1 MSNQIVISSGA
12 KVRELE
18 GVLTGTAGIVNALSI
33 NVPNGIPQLDSNG
46 KILVNQLPNSVMEYK
61 GTWNVSTNT
70 PTLVNGVGNQGDV
83 YLVEGAAVGGTA
95 FNFGAGPIIFFN
107 GDQVVYSGSIW
118 QRASGSTGTVTSV
131 AVTESGDALSI
142 TGSPIT
148 TSGTINIGFAGNSG
162 QYVNGAGG
170 LTTFPTNNITG
181 SGASGQ
187 VTYFNGTNTITGENA
202 FNYDAST
209 NRLGVNTTVPNATI
223 GANAGTDSG
232 YSLLLKN
239 DNANYNG
246 IGFGT
251 DSTYGNLIATEKL
264 GTAPARNLTLLNQSG
279 YISITEVGN
288 LGVNILNP
296 NTGLDIYNGTSS
308 YLWLHTANSGITGT
322 DGVRLALFSTNTANL
337 RNFEGAMSITSEGD
351 FSVIT
356 LGDENF
362 RVNSSDG
369 SIYQAKVPNAM
380 LKSVSGVITAAVA
393 GTDYVAPSALSAY
406 VPYTGATTNVN
417 LGTFDLT
424 ADVITGATGSFAS
437 SGSGNTF
444 AINHSSGS
452 GIALNITKGGNGEGL
467 YINKTSGSGNAATI
481 IGTLNATTIVK
492 DGGTSSQYLM
502 ADGSVTTSAGFI
514 TGSGVD
520 GRVPYF
526 NGTSSITSEAG
537 FIYDASTN
545 RLGVNTSVPNAT
557 IGADAALNSGYGLL
571 IKTGASNYNGI
582 GIAIDSTYGN
592 TIETA
597 KLGTASARNLT
608 LLNQSGFVS
617 LTESG
622 AFGVGILT
630 PNNGIDI
637 YNSTQSQLWLHNAAS
652 GLTATDGVRLA
663 LFNNLSANLR
673 NFDGG
678 LSLTAEGDF
687 SIITIGTEN
696 LKVNSA
702 NGFVAIGG
710 PASITSMLTVN
721 GAITQ
726 SSVTSALLKTNAS
739 GTLVAAVAGTDYVIP
754 SGLSAYLPLAG
765 GTMTG
770 QIVLKEATNST
781 DFSKGLRFPNDP
793 YGGSGDVSGLRLY
806 PSSGENMVLELYTG
820 NDGPSDAINFATG
833 VGGTANNDSVTINGN
848 RIWNAGNLTPQTQ
861 LNGTGFVKASGTTI
875 SYDNT
880 SYLPL
885 TGGTLTGALGGTSAA
900 FSSGLSA
907 TSTSG
912 LFKEGFR
919 INASTTGGGGSQ
931 PAYTYYTAAGSKR
944 WSSFLNVGD
953 DTFNIS
959 NASNSEV
966 FAIQQSGDATII
978 GTAPILG
985 IKSTT
990 TGNIFLRMFQ
1000 GVDVVSSM
1008 FYQNS
1013 TSALNISNNIGGI
1026 RCSTGAVS
1034 GAFVISNDGAAA
1046 FSSRI
1051 QITSNGVVNPVLAIR
1066 QTNASNQ
1073 GYDFET
1079 EDVSVGRLD
1088 LYGVTSSGRVQMMT
1102 WLKSSGRVGI
1112 GTSSPSTKLHVQGSF
1127 TQNDAIGYGLLE
1139 NTSTSSGT
1147 ADTNVSL
1154 VLKNFHGTSQFMQWE
1169 ENGMRIGSRI
1179 VTNGGAGSLYFTTG
1193 NDSVGMLLSG
1203 SNLNVTGALSKGSGS
1218 FRIDHPLESMT
1229 ETHQLVHSFVEA
1241 PQADL
1246 YYRGKLTLV
1255 NGKGQANI
1263 DEVATM
1269 TEGTF
1274 EALCR
1279 EVQCFTTNESG
1290 WDLIKGKVIGNI
1302 IYIESQNQD
1311 STDEISWLVIGE
1323 RKDKHMMDTN
1333 WTDENGKVI
1342 VEPLKELIKNK

>member
-1 MSNQIVISSGA
+1 MSQQIQITGGA
-12 KVRELE
+12 KVRNLE
-18 GVLTGTAGIVNALSI
+18 GVLTGTSGVVNSLAI
-33 NVPNGIPQLDSNG
+33 NVPNGIPQLDGSG

-61 GTWNVSTNT
+61 GSWNAATNT
-70 PTLVNGVGNQGDV
+70 PTLTNGTGNAGDV
-83 YLVEGAAVGGTA
+83 YLCEVAGTV
-95 FNFGAGPIIFFN
+95 NFGAGPIAFFV

-131 AVTESGDALSI
+131 AVTESGDALTI

-148 TSGTINIGFAGNSG
+148 TSGTINIGFTGNSG

-170 LTTFPTNNITG
+170 LTTFPTDNITG

-187 VTYFNGTNTITGENA
+187 VTYFNGTNTITGENS
-202 FNYDAST
+202 FNYDASN

-393 GTDYVAPSALSAY
+393 GTDYVAPSALSSY
-406 VPYTGATTNVN
+406 VPYTGATANVN

-537 FIYDASTN
+537 FIYDSSTN

-557 IGADAALNSGYGLL
+557 IGADAALDSGYGLL

-592 TIETA
+592 TIEA
-597 KLGTASARNLT
+597 ARLGSAPSRNLT
-608 LLNQSGFVS
+608 LLNVSGYVS
-617 LTESG
+617 LTETG
-622 AFGVGILT
+622 NFGVGILN

-637 YNSTQSQLWLHNAAS
+637 YNSTQSQLWLHNAAT
-652 GLTATDGVRLA
+652 GITATDGVRLA
-663 LFNNLSANLR
+663 LFNSKEANLR

-678 LSLTAEGDF
+678 LSITAEGDF
-687 SIITIGTEN
+687 SIITIGAEN
-696 LKVNSA
+696 FRINSA
-702 NGFVAIGG
+702 NGFVGIGN
-710 PASITSMLTVN
+710 PASLPSMLTVN
-721 GAITQ
+721 GGATIT
-726 SSVTSALLKTNAS
+726 
-739 GTLVAAVAGTDYVIP
+739 
-754 SGLSAYLPLAG
+754 GL
-765 GTMTG
+765 TTG
-770 QIVLKEATNST
+770 QILFPTSGGTLSGSSSLFWDNTNAKLGLGTTTLSGARLTITSVNEAEHLHLVANAPALTFTNALSLTYYAGIGMATASNNFVTGAVQGDLVLAAFNTSSIILSNNNTNTIRMRLDGSGAAIFSGSVTARGPKSQIVVDGNSVGAAISLTNSIVGVNRRNWLIGT
-781 DFSKGLRFPNDP
+781 EENVEGDFVIKRSTVS
-793 YGGSGDVSGLRLY
+793 GGSANTTVLSMSRDGAATFTGDIIY
-806 PSSGENMVLELYTG
+806 N
-820 NDGPSDAINFATG
+820 
-833 VGGTANNDSVTINGN
+833 
-848 RIWNAGNLTPQTQ
+848 NAGNQ
-861 LNGTGFVKASGTTI
+861 NAI
-875 SYDNT
+875 I
-880 SYLPL
+880 
-885 TGGTLTGALGGTSAA
+885 
-900 FSSGLSA
+900 
-907 TSTSG
+907 TSG
-912 LFKEGFR
+912 AANNGR
-919 INASTTGGGGSQ
+919 MYIYSAGNADIGLQAGGS
-931 PAYTYYTAAGSKR
+931 S
-944 WSSFLNVGD
+944 WFLN
-953 DTFNIS
+953 N
-959 NASNSEV
+959 
-966 FAIQQSGDATII
+966 
-978 GTAPILG
+978 L
-985 IKSTT
+985 
-990 TGNIFLRMFQ
+990 
-1000 GVDVVSSM
+1000 
-1008 FYQNS
+1008 
-1013 TSALNISNNIGGI
+1013 
-1026 RCSTGAVS
+1026 
-1034 GAFVISNDGAAA
+1034 
-1046 FSSRI
+1046 
-1051 QITSNGVVNPVLAIR
+1051 
-1066 QTNASNQ
+1066 
-1073 GYDFET
+1073 
-1079 EDVSVGRLD
+1079 
-1088 LYGVTSSGRVQMMT
+1088 
-1102 WLKSSGRVGI
+1102 GI
-1112 GTSSPSTKLHVQGSF
+1112 GTSSPVAELQVSK
-1127 TQNDAIGYGLLE
+1127 
-1139 NTSTSSGT
+1139 SSGVTIAMSNSSSVTSGTRGGISWYNSSVSTVADIRAVAVTDNVGTELQFYTRPAAGSLTQAMTITSVGNVLMGKT
-1147 ADTNVSL
+1147 AEDNSVDGFQYRGAVPGLVQITRAGGESLQLWRYTSNGKMLVFFYAGSEVGSISSNSNSLPSDLNFKKDISNISL
-1154 VLKNFHGTSQFMQWE
+1154 VLNEF
-1169 ENGMRIGSRI
+1169 I
-1179 VTNGGAGSLYFTTG
+1179 VY
-1193 NDSVGMLLSG
+1193 
-1203 SNLNVTGALSKGSGS
+1203 
-1218 FRIDHPLESMT
+1218 
-1229 ETHQLVHSFVEA
+1229 
-1241 PQADL
+1241 
-1246 YYRGKLTLV
+1246 
-1255 NGKGQANI
+1255 
-1263 DEVATM
+1263 
-1269 TEGTF
+1269 
-1274 EALCR
+1274 
-1279 EVQCFTTNESG
+1279 
-1290 WDLIKGKVIGNI
+1290 
-1302 IYIESQNQD
+1302 IYILD
-1311 STDEISWLVIGE
+1311 SFYFLYIS
-1323 RKDKHMMDTN
+1323 
-1333 WTDENGKVI
+1333 
-1342 VEPLKELIKNK
+1342 PAA